1 MPYVLAS
8 GTIELSLR
16 LQSSIHV
23 PIFSVAMSSKRDMN
37 DGNTAAVTAAA
48 AAAAAAVVSIAVR
61 E

>member
-48 AAAAAAVVSIAVR
+48 AAAALVSIAVR
-61 E
+61 D

>member
-16 LQSSIHV
+16 LQS
-23 PIFSVAMSSKRDMN
+23 SVAMSSKRDMN

-48 AAAAAAVVSIAVR
+48 AAAALVSIAVR
-61 E
+61 D

>member
-37 DGNTAAVTAAA
+37 DGNTAAVTC